1 MSTDEQGKPHR
12 HWAFPSW
19 AIVAIGIVATGAAIL
34 WASGLRDDTGDVLL
48 DKDSTAVLIALL
60 GAGGTFLGILVQRA
74 GEIRHQVKN
83 SHGTNF
89 RDDMD
94 DARREIQQVREIAE
108 HAVRANRDT
117 NSSVIQLREDVQAG
131 RLETG
136 EVRADVRGLR
146 KDIGRALDIITKKES

>member
-1 MSTDEQGKPHR
+1 MTDEGQHR
-12 HWAFPSW
+12 HRSLPSW
-19 AIVAIGIVATGAAIL
+19 AIVAIGILVTGAAVL
-34 WASGLRDDTGDVLL
+34 WASGLRDDTGDALL

-83 SHGTNF
+83 SHGTNL

-94 DARREIQQVREIAE
+94 GQSAAIAEVRQIAE
-108 HAVRANRDT
+108 HALLAAQKASGDT
-117 NSSVIQLREDVQAG
+117 TQLREDVQAG

-146 KDIGRALDIITKKES
+146 KDIGRLADIITKGTTS

>member
-1 MSTDEQGKPHR
+1 MTDEGQHR
-12 HWAFPSW
+12 PRSLPSW
-19 AIVAIGIVATGAAIL
+19 AIVAIGILVTGAATL
-34 WASGLRDDTGDVLL
+34 WASGLRDDTGDALL

-83 SHGTNF
+83 SHGTNL

-94 DARREIQQVREIAE
+94 GQSAAIAEVRQIAE
-108 HAVRANRDT
+108 HALLAAQKASGDT
-117 NSSVIQLREDVQAG
+117 TQLREDVQAG

-146 KDIGRALDIITKKES
+146 KDIGWIRDYITKGTTS